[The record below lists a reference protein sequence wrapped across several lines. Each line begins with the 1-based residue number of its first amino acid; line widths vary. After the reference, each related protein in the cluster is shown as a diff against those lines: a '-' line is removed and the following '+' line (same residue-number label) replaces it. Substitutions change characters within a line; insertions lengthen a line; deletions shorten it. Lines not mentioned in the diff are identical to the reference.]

1 MTDRPILLLTRPR
14 EGSER
19 FAELVQARFGDV
31 FEILIAPLQ
40 EIEWVDFAPVSEAPE
55 ALIFTSQNGVLGWNR
70 VYSNAGS
77 QAYCVGPQT
86 TKAAVAAG
94 HKAQDCGGDAEA
106 LIATILAEKPIGSL
120 LHVHG
125 EHSRGR
131 VAERLSAAG
140 IPTDSRIAYR
150 QVALPLSDAAKNV
163 LESAPQVIAPL
174 FSPRSATLL
183 MQALPEKTRPWL
195 AVISP
200 NAAERVDA
208 MLQRRMMV
216 AEKPNAEGMLDAIE
230 ALLAAA
236 CNS

>member
-1 MTDRPILLLTRPR
+1 MTNRPILLLTRPR

-19 FAELVQARFGDV
+19 FAEMAQARFGDA

-40 EIEWVDFAPVSEAPE
+40 EIEWVEFEPVSEPPV

-70 VYSNAGS
+70 VKTDAKPH
-77 QAYCVGPQT
+77 AYCVGPQT
-86 TKAAVAAG
+86 TKVAVAAG
-94 HKAQDCGGDAEA
+94 HNATDCGGDAEA
-106 LIATILAEKPIGSL
+106 LIKTILAESPEGPLI
-120 LHVHG
+120 HVRG

-131 VAERLSAAG
+131 VAERLTEGG
-140 IPTDSRIAYR
+140 IPTESRIAYR
-150 QVALPLSDAAKNV
+150 QVALPLASRARKS
-163 LESAPQVIAPL
+163 LERSATVIAPL
-174 FSPRSATLL
+174 FSPRSAALL
-183 MQALPEKTRPWL
+183 MEAMPEKAKPWL

-216 AEKPNAEGMLDAIE
+216 AEKPNADGMLDAIK

-236 CNS
+236 RNS

>member
-1 MTDRPILLLTRPR
+1 MVDRPLLLLTRPKD
-14 EGSER
+14 GSER
-19 FAELVQARFGDV
+19 FAELVKARIGDE

-40 EIEWVDFAPVSEAPE
+40 EIEWVEFEPASEQPE
-55 ALIFTSQNGVLGWNR
+55 ALIFTSQNGVFGWNR
-70 VYSNAGS
+70 VDSGS
-77 QAYCVGPQT
+77 RVPAYCVGPQT
-86 TKAAVAAG
+86 TKAAAAAG
-94 HKAQDCGGDAEA
+94 HKAKDCGGDAEA
-106 LIATILAEKPIGSL
+106 LIKTIMAENPDGPL

-131 VAERLSAAG
+131 IAERLTNSG

-150 QVALPLSDAAKNV
+150 QVAMPLSASATTALKN
-163 LESAPQVIAPL
+163 APVVIAPL
-174 FSPRSATLL
+174 FSPRSAFLL
-183 MQALPEKTRPWL
+183 MEALPRKAEPWL

-216 AEKPNAEGMLDAIE
+216 AEKPDADGMLDAVK

-236 CNS
+236 RNS